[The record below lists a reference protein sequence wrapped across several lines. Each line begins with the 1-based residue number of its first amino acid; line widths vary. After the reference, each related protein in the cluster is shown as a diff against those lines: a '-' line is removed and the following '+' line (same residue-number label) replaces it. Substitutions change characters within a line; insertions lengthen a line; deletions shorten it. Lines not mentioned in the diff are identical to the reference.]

1 MIEIKN
7 VTIKYGK
14 EIILDNF
21 STTINENITVILGEN
36 GSGKTSLLKAIC
48 GLIPF
53 EGEIKNNYKT
63 SYASAEDYL
72 YEYLSA
78 RENVEYFG
86 SIFDEDETYWKKCQ
100 TIFKL
105 LDFKKEYY
113 EKNVLELSQGNRSK
127 LFLAIVLARNCEL
140 FILDEPFASLDN
152 KNQEKILNF
161 ISKMNRKIIY
171 TTHIK
176 TFENIALRKIY
187 L

>member
-7 VTIKYGK
+7 LTIKFGK

-21 STTINENITVILGEN
+21 STNINKNITVILGEN
-36 GSGKTSLLKAIC
+36 GSGKTSLLNAIC

-63 SYASAEDYL
+63 SYASATDYL

-86 SIFDEDETYWKKCQ
+86 NIFDEDKTYYNKCHN
-100 TIFKL
+100 ILKL
-105 LDFKKEYY
+105 LDYKTEYY
-113 EKNVLELSQGNRSK
+113 DKNVLELSQGNRSK

-140 FILDEPFASLDN
+140 FILDEPFASLDS
-152 KNQEKILNF
+152 KNQEIILNF
-161 ISKMNRKIIY
+161 ISKMNQKIIY

-176 TFENIALRKIY
+176 KFEKIALCKIY